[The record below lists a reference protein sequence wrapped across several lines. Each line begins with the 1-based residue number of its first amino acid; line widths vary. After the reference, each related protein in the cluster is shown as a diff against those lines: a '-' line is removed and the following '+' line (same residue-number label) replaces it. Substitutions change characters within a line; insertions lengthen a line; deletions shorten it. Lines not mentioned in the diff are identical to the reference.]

1 MITGK
6 ELIEKHFSSQYDG
19 GQEDKGEKIYKNGS
33 LHVLYDGSILKDNN
47 FNNNLGKSFMNALD
61 ELFKNCS
68 DLPLDIDVIINIR
81 ERK

>member
-6 ELIEKHFSSQYDG
+6 ELIEKQFSSQYDE

-33 LHVLYDGSILKDNN
+33 LHVLYDGSMLKDNN
-47 FNNNLGKSFMNALD
+47 FNNNLGKNFINAID

-68 DLPLDIDVIINIR
+68 DLPVDIDIIINIR